1 MPALRRIASLTL
13 LAFVAAACS
22 GAAAAP
28 LASPANHEAT
38 PVPPSVRAVSE
49 PASIE
54 PVLPKGTFVARSKT
68 PNLTIWRRPTIA
80 SGQRFS
86 FPSRNPVGQP
96 LSFLVTSTARDKDGD
111 PWLRILLPIRP
122 NESAGWI
129 RMAAV
134 TTHRVRERI
143 IVDLS
148 ERSLRYYRR
157 GQLAD
162 RFSVGIGA
170 APTPTAVGTF
180 YVWAQVP
187 QASASGPYGIFALG
201 LSGFSPVL
209 KDWPG
214 GGRMAIHGTPNPG
227 DRGQMVSHGCVRVYN
242 DDMTR
247 LKHVPMGTP
256 VLIQT

>member
-1 MPALRRIASLTL
+1 MSAPRRIALLAL
-13 LAFVAAACS
+13 LAFVTAGCS
-22 GAAAAP
+22 GAVATP
-28 LASPANHEAT
+28 LASPAAQEAT
-38 PVPPSVRAVSE
+38 PVASSVPAVPVPVSV
-49 PASIE
+49 E
-54 PVLPKGTFVARSKT
+54 PVLPKGTFVARSKS

-96 LSFLVTSTARDKDGD
+96 LSFLVTSTARDTAGD

-122 NESAGWI
+122 NESAGWV

-134 TTHRVRERI
+134 TTHRARERI
-143 IVDLS
+143 VVDLS

-170 APTPTAVGTF
+170 SSTPTAVGTF

-247 LKHVPMGTP
+247 LRHVPLGTP
-256 VLIQT
+256 VVIQT